1 MAQISILGC
10 GWLGLPLAKQLITQG
25 HTIKGTTTTP
35 DKVALL
41 REAGITPYVITLHE
55 NKTKGDINT
64 FLKESEVLI
73 IDIPPGLRKDSSESF
88 VAKIDILI
96 PAIVASGIKNVLFI
110 SSTSVYGTIDG
121 IVTEATTPNPE
132 TESGKQLL
140 EVESILQN
148 NSSFKTTIVRFGGL
162 IGNDRNPVH
171 YLAGKEN
178 INSPNAAVNLIHSDD
193 CIGIIMKIIE
203 KNAWGEVFNGVTPY
217 HPTRQEYYTEKAK
230 EKNLPIPLFSREEVS
245 ITKVIN
251 ADRVKQVLN
260 YNFINTNL

>member
-10 GWLGLPLAKQLITQG
+10 GWLGLPLAKQLIAQG
-25 HTIKGTTTTP
+25 HTVKGTTTTP

-41 REAGITPYVITLHE
+41 REEGIAPYVITLHE
-55 NKTKGDINT
+55 DKTKGDINT
-64 FLKESEVLI
+64 FLDGSKVLI
-73 IDIPPGLRKDSSESF
+73 IDVPPGIRKNGSESF
-88 VAKIDILI
+88 VAKINTLI

-121 IVTEATTPNPE
+121 NVTEATNANPE

-148 NSSFKTTIVRFGGL
+148 TSSFKTTIVRFGGL
-162 IGNDRNPVH
+162 MGNDRHPVH

-178 INSPNAAVNLIHSDD
+178 ISNPNAPVNLIHRDD
-193 CIGIIMKIIE
+193 CIGIIMRILE

-217 HPTRQEYYTEKAK
+217 HPTRLEYYTKKAK

>member
-10 GWLGLPLAKQLITQG
+10 GWLGLPLAKQLIAQG
-25 HTIKGTTTTP
+25 HTVKGTTTTP

-41 REAGITPYVITLHE
+41 RETGITPYVITLHE
-55 NKTKGDINT
+55 DKTKGDINT
-64 FLKESEVLI
+64 FLDGSKVLI
-73 IDIPPGLRKDSSESF
+73 IDVPPGIRKNGSESF
-88 VAKIDILI
+88 VAKINTLI
-96 PAIVASGIKNVLFI
+96 PAIVASGITNVLFI

-121 IVTEATTPNPE
+121 TVTEATNANPE

-148 NSSFKTTIVRFGGL
+148 TSSFKTTIVRFGGL
-162 IGNDRNPVH
+162 MGDDRHPIH

-178 INSPNAAVNLIHSDD
+178 ISNPNAPVNLIHRDD
-193 CIGIIMKIIE
+193 CIGIIMRIIE
-203 KNAWGEVFNGVTPY
+203 KNAWGEIFNGVTPY
-217 HPTRQEYYTEKAK
+217 HPTRLEYYTKKAK